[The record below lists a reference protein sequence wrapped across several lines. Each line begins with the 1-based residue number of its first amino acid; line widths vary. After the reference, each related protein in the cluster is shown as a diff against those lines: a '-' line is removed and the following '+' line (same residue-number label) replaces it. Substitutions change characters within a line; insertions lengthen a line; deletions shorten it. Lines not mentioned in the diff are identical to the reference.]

1 MFRSVL
7 VIFILI
13 VGVPCSAQFLGKLN
27 KGTSKRE
34 IRKRQEEA
42 DKKSSYNKFNKLQPM
57 GKKATLV
64 RNDFLWSYST
74 ANVVPDKGGD
84 ISLLFP
90 SRISLGR
97 SDEIGGSIGTMLFV
111 PNLYYKKR
119 WHNNKF
125 MIASKHQLYSYTPL
139 LYLFDRTNSN
149 AIQNANSIPNTIA
162 LKNELIFSMPFLK
175 EINCG
180 ATKEPY
186 LIISA
191 AIAIDFGI
199 RVNQAD
205 SISLD
210 NKFLTPRSGAVVG
223 NNIFGTVRLQAD
235 YMIYNNLFL
244 SAGIRGIL
252 SDNTYSNAI
261 EHNAHVKYSLSPKV
275 SVSAGYWLTLNT
287 GGGTPILPIIDISYH
302 FGLRE
307 GRSKGLF
314 SKKGYNTLK

>member
-1 MFRSVL
+1 MFRSVPIVLFLL
-7 VIFILI
+7 VSI
-13 VGVPCSAQFLGKLN
+13 SSNAQFWKKLN
-27 KGTSKRE
+27 KGTSKKE

-64 RNDFLWSYST
+64 RNDFIWSYST
-74 ANVVPDKGGD
+74 ANVVPEKGGD

-97 SDEIGGSIGTMLFV
+97 SDEIGGSIGTMLFA

-119 WHNNKF
+119 WYNQKF
-125 MIASKHQLYSYTPL
+125 MISSKHQVYTYTPL
-139 LYLFDRTNSN
+139 LYFFDRTNSN
-149 AIQNANSIPNTIA
+149 VIPANSNIPNTIA
-162 LKNELIFSMPFLK
+162 FKNELIFSMPFLK

-191 AIAIDFGI
+191 AVALDFGV
-199 RVNQAD
+199 RVNNSIPIELD
-205 SISLD
+205 S
-210 NKFLTPRSGAVVG
+210 KFLTPRGGVVMG
-223 NNIFGTVRLQAD
+223 NNMFGTVRLQAD
-235 YMIYNNLFL
+235 YMIYNDLFL
-244 SAGIRGIL
+244 TAGFRGII
-252 SDNTYSNAI
+252 SDNTYANSF
-261 EHNAHVKYSLSPKV
+261 EHNAHVKYSFSPKV
-275 SVSAGYWLTLNT
+275 SLSAGYWLSFNS

-314 SKKGYNTLK
+314 GKKGYSTLK